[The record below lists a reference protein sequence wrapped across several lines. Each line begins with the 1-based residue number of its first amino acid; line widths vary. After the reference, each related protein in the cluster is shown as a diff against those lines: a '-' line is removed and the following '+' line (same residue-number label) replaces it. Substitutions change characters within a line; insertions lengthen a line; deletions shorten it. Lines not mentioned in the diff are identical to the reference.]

1 MRLRTRR
8 TIVVHTKLS
17 GHLLRVDD
25 ARKGANGVQV
35 LTMGQLAAR
44 LAGGFLQPIDPE
56 RLQEAAQSALASSSL
71 GELDVIKAL
80 PGMTRAVVSTLDK
93 VWRAGIG
100 LSTST
105 NRRLAA
111 LSTLESEVLRVLPP
125 SMNRPRDLVELACGR
140 IHHASAVIG
149 PVEIH
154 GHSEMSP
161 CWRPLL
167 AALTTV
173 VPVAWVAGARPA
185 PTWLDLMN
193 IDVRR
198 HSRNAP
204 ERRLFSCANPQ
215 HEALEAFRWMREL
228 LAGGEARPE
237 EIAIAAASPADFDDH
252 MMALFAD
259 ANIPIHFVHG
269 VKALTTRD
277 GQTAAALAEALIKGI
292 SQERVRRL
300 LALLHGSKV
309 LAGLPSDWTRVLPQD
324 APLTTVERWEQ
335 AFAQSD
341 ASNWPEGADRSNI
354 VLSVLRLL
362 ERGPEVAVQAG
373 EDLLPKRALGL
384 WRRALSDGPPQALP
398 VTLTQLRVGDG
409 LEPAAHVIWTSAI
422 SLASSPRPFVRLL
435 ALNTGR
441 WPRRISED
449 RLIPNHIIPLEELD
463 PLPIADGDRRDYATI
478 AASAQSVSISF
489 SRRDVEGRLLGRSPL
504 IGGLS
509 ETYLSRGRTPE
520 HAASET
526 DRLLGRPTEFRKT
539 PIAISGMGCWG
550 DWFKSEITVHD
561 GLVERAH
568 PQLRKAFDRPMSATS
583 LKLLLRDPIRFA
595 WHYALGWKA
604 PDPAEEPLSLD
615 ALAFGNLAHGVLEQA
630 VNILERNGGF
640 GRSTSAEIKPAIGE
654 AAAIVASTW
663 ERERPIPPPIIWR
676 RSLERAQQAAL
687 VALTH
692 PLEPLPGQRSWTE
705 IPFGTQDAVS
715 RHDLPWDPGRKVEIP
730 GAGIFIQGHIDRL
743 DLSGDGTRARVIDYK
758 TGQLRAKM
766 AEVVIK
772 GGSELQRCLYAF
784 AVKTLIGQDVDVD
797 AALLYPAALD
807 GVQKLFPLQ
816 DIEATIGQL
825 TSAIALARQN
835 IEAGLA
841 LPGIDAADDYNDL
854 AFALPGPASYLPR
867 KMALAKERLGEAA
880 NVWEAK

>member
-1 MRLRTRR
+1 MFCGRGMKLRARR

-17 GHLLRVDD
+17 GHLLRVDA
-25 ARKGANGVQV
+25 ARKGANAVQV

-56 RLQEAAQSALASSSL
+56 RLQEAVQSALASSSL
-71 GELDVIKAL
+71 SELDVIKAL
-80 PGMTRAVVSTLDK
+80 PGMTRAAVSTLDK
-93 VWRAGIG
+93 LWRAGID

-105 NRRLAA
+105 DRRLAA
-111 LSTLESEVLRVLPP
+111 LSTLEREVLRVLPP
-125 SMNRPRDLVELACGR
+125 SMKRPKDLVELASGR

-173 VPVAWVAGARPA
+173 VPVAWVAGARTA

-198 HSRNAP
+198 DSPNAA

-252 MMALFAD
+252 MMALSAD

-300 LALLHGSKV
+300 FALLHGASNV
-309 LAGLPSDWTRVLPQD
+309 LVGLPPDWTRVLPPN

-341 ASNWPEGADRSNI
+341 ASHWPEGVDRSNI

-362 ERGPEVAVQAG
+362 ERGPEVAVKAG
-373 EDLLPKRALGL
+373 EDLLPKRPLGL
-384 WRRALSDGPPQALP
+384 WRRALLDGPPQALP
-398 VTLTQLRVGDG
+398 ATLTQLRVGDG

-478 AASAQSVSISF
+478 AASARSVSISF

-526 DRLLGRPTEFRKT
+526 DRLLGRPTECRFPPRFD
-539 PIAISGMGCWG
+539 PG
-550 DWFKSEITVHD
+550 F
-561 GLVERAH
+561 
-568 PQLRKAFDRPMSATS
+568 PLRT
-583 LKLLLRDPIRFA
+583 
-595 WHYALGWKA
+595 
-604 PDPAEEPLSLD
+604 DPA
-615 ALAFGNLAHGVLEQA
+615 
-630 VNILERNGGF
+630 
-640 GRSTSAEIKPAIGE
+640 
-654 AAAIVASTW
+654 
-663 ERERPIPPPIIWR
+663 
-676 RSLERAQQAAL
+676 
-687 VALTH
+687 
-692 PLEPLPGQRSWTE
+692 
-705 IPFGTQDAVS
+705 
-715 RHDLPWDPGRKVEIP
+715 
-730 GAGIFIQGHIDRL
+730 
-743 DLSGDGTRARVIDYK
+743 
-758 TGQLRAKM
+758 
-766 AEVVIK
+766 
-772 GGSELQRCLYAF
+772 
-784 AVKTLIGQDVDVD
+784 
-797 AALLYPAALD
+797 
-807 GVQKLFPLQ
+807 
-816 DIEATIGQL
+816 
-825 TSAIALARQN
+825 
-835 IEAGLA
+835 
-841 LPGIDAADDYNDL
+841 
-854 AFALPGPASYLPR
+854 
-867 KMALAKERLGEAA
+867 
-880 NVWEAK
+880 

>member
-1 MRLRTRR
+1 M
-8 TIVVHTKLS
+8 K
-17 GHLLRVDD
+17 
-25 ARKGANGVQV
+25 
-35 LTMGQLAAR
+35 
-44 LAGGFLQPIDPE
+44 
-56 RLQEAAQSALASSSL
+56 
-71 GELDVIKAL
+71 
-80 PGMTRAVVSTLDK
+80 
-93 VWRAGIG
+93 
-100 LSTST
+100 
-105 NRRLAA
+105 
-111 LSTLESEVLRVLPP
+111 
-125 SMNRPRDLVELACGR
+125 RPRDLVELACSR
-140 IHHASAVIG
+140 IDHASAVIG

-167 AALTTV
+167 TALTTV
-173 VPVAWVAGARPA
+173 VPVTWVAGARPA
-185 PTWLDLMN
+185 PAWLDLMN

-198 HSRNAP
+198 NSPNAP

-237 EIAIAAASPADFDDH
+237 EIAIATASPADFDDH
-252 MMALFAD
+252 MMGLSAD

-277 GQTAAALAEALIKGI
+277 GQTAAALAEALTKGI
-292 SQERVRRL
+292 SQEQVRRL
-300 LALLHGSKV
+300 FALLHGGSKV
-309 LAGLPSDWTRVLPQD
+309 LADLPRDWTRVLPQD

-335 AFAQSD
+335 AFAQTD
-341 ASNWPEGADRSNI
+341 ASDWPEGVDRSNI

-362 ERGPEVAVQAG
+362 ERGPEAAVQAG
-373 EDLLPKRALGL
+373 EDLLPKRPHSL
-384 WRRALSDGPPQALP
+384 WRRALLDGPPQALP
-398 VTLTQLRVGDG
+398 VTMTQLRVDDG
-409 LEPAAHVIWTSAI
+409 LEPAGHVIWTSAI

-441 WPRRISED
+441 WPRPISED

-478 AASAQSVSISF
+478 AASARSVSISF

-520 HAASET
+520 HAASEA

-539 PIAISGMGCWG
+539 PIATSGMRCWG

-568 PQLRKAFDRPMSATS
+568 PQLRKTFDRPMSATS

-595 WHYALGWKA
+595 WRYALGWKQ

-615 ALAFGNLAHGVLEQA
+615 ALAFGNLVHGFLEQA
-630 VNILERNGGF
+630 VKILERNGGF
-640 GRSTSAEIKPAIGE
+640 GRATSAEIKTAIGE
-654 AAAIVASTW
+654 AAASISNTW
-663 ERERPIPPPIIWR
+663 ERERPIPPPVIWR
-676 RSLERAQQAAL
+676 RSLERAQEIAL

-692 PLEPLPGQRSWTE
+692 PLEPLPEQRSWTE
-705 IPFGTQDAVS
+705 IPFGLRGADS
-715 RHDLPWDPGRKVEIP
+715 GNELPWDSGRQVEIP
-730 GAGIFIQGHIDRL
+730 GAGVFIQGHIDRL
-743 DLSGDGTRARVIDYK
+743 DLSGDGSRARVIDYK
-758 TGQLRAKM
+758 TGRLRPNM
-766 AEVVIK
+766 AEVEIN
-772 GGSELQRCLYAF
+772 GGGELQRCLYAF

-797 AALLYPAALD
+797 AALLYPAAMD
-807 GVQKLFPLQ
+807 SVQKLLPLP
-816 DIEATIGQL
+816 DIEATLGQL
-825 TSAIALARQN
+825 ASAIDLARRN

-841 LPGIDAADDYNDL
+841 LPGIDAADNYNDL
-854 AFALPGPASYLPR
+854 AFALPGSASYLPR